1 MNTKQKMAKFDIGID
16 VSKEKWGYLKENKN
30 KIKEGEVDDDIGLRF
45 NGLDEYLE
53 VLFPD
58 YTWIYNQRLYYY
70 DDNKEKRYIIP
81 DYRCGELKLVVEFDG
96 ILHYTDHNTILRD
109 ANNERIYDKM
119 GYTVIRIPYFIQ
131 LTNDVVNTLFKQ
143 YSNVLSVNETLFNP
157 NISSMY
163 GECKGFGPA
172 YTCAS
177 GFKRMVKVLKQF
189 PQQFEL
195 LVKSLKRF
203 VADGSVNGVDLLEE
217 EYNRFRSDEID
228 KH

>member
-1 MNTKQKMAKFDIGID
+1 MNTKQMAKFDIGIN
-16 VSKEKWGYLKENKN
+16 VSKEKWGFLKENSR
-30 KIKEGEVDDDIGLRF
+30 KIKKGEIDDDIGLHF

-58 YTWIYNQRLYYY
+58 YKWIYNQRFYYY

-81 DYRCGELKLVVEFDG
+81 DYRCEELKLVVEFDG

-109 ANNERIYDKM
+109 ANNERIYKKM

-131 LTNDVVNTLFKQ
+131 LTNVVVNTLFKQ
-143 YSNVLSVNETLFNP
+143 YSNVLSVKENLFNP

-177 GFKRMVKVLKQF
+177 GFKRMVNVLKQF

-195 LVKSLKRF
+195 LVTSLKKF
-203 VADGSVNGVDLLEE
+203 VDPSVNGGDLLEE
-217 EYNRFRSDEID
+217 EYKRFQSDERG
-228 KH
+228 KR